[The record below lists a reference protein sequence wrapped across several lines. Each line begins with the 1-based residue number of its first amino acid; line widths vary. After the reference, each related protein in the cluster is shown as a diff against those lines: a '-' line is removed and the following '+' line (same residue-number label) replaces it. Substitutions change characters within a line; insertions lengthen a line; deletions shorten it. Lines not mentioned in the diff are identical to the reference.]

1 MTKNKSTKRALLLS
15 ALSLLL
21 CVSML
26 VGSTFAWFTDS
37 VTSGQNTIQSGN
49 LDVEL
54 YYTYDAAVAADE
66 TSTAWEKVTSTTDI
80 FGYDRWEPGYTKVAY
95 FKVVN
100 EGSLELKYQLAADVY
115 EEKPGKNQAGAEFLL
130 SDYINTALVEVG
142 ATRNEILA
150 MEGTPLKASYSMSK
164 GSLAAND
171 TVVVGLAIWMPT
183 TVGNVANHDGNTVPE
198 ITFGI
203 NLLATQMTAESDSFG
218 SDYDKD
224 AVYTDAV
231 VTSEEE
237 LKEALA
243 NAREGAIIGIRGNVT
258 WTTGAGIGSTPFIEA
273 ASTYSLRAAKSV
285 KNITLVGMDETAV
298 FTATGKGV
306 GAIGIDGG
314 TVTFKN
320 LKIVDESVSYAE
332 NNWEYG
338 YLEFR
343 GNTVFEDCNIV
354 NAIMMEGDSATF
366 KNCFFNSNKD
376 NEYAVW
382 VSNGNASFENCYFT
396 GARGLKIHEAYGSE
410 VGTVV
415 ANNNTFIDL
424 SKKPGLAIGDVNVE
438 TTVTL
443 TNNQFIG
450 TQAGDQG
457 NYKFETDTDTTT
469 FSFTDSENFVAGY
482 ADTTED
488 LKGSLTNNATVVMGE
503 GEYSLPSLSGKEGIT
518 LIGTEGTVIGGE
530 NASTG
535 FGSNFGKDTTIK
547 NVTFSGSSNGV
558 RWSYAQGGTSVFEN
572 CTFAGDSTYGFHID
586 ESNGATFIFNNCTFI
601 GFNAFAGDLEKI
613 EFNNCTFLSNGNYG
627 NTNVWNVAYYNN
639 CTWGEG
645 AGMDVKAGTEIYVDG
660 VRAASNVTSLKEILS
675 QDKNL
680 VLLKDITFTGEKT
693 ADRNNYVEAYG
704 NKVGFAQYSGV
715 LDGNGKTLTDSE
727 GDKSYV
733 VVTHGGTIK
742 NLTLKTGARGI
753 VTYSPTENVYIDN
766 VIVDGPGYALNS
778 TEHGAVEM
786 VVTNSTVNGWTS
798 LAGFKSVSF
807 TNCKLGENSIKYWQ
821 SMGYS
826 QDYDR
831 LFRIYSATTFTSCEF
846 EQGYYLDLSAG
857 GTLTLIDCTVNGVE
871 ITAEN
876 YADYVTIELPVG
888 KTLADCAVFG

>member
-1 MTKNKSTKRALLLS
+1 MNKNKSTKRALLLS

-66 TSTAWEKVTSTTDI
+66 TSTAWEKVTSTTNI
-80 FGYDRWEPGYTKVAY
+80 FGYDLWEPGYTKVAY

-130 SDYINTALVEVG
+130 SNYINTALVEVG

-203 NLLATQMTAESDSFG
+203 NLLATQKGAESDSFG

-243 NAREGAIIGIRGNVT
+243 NAREGAIIGIRGNVI

-285 KNITLVGMDETAV
+285 KNITLVGMDETAA

-382 VSNGNASFENCYFT
+382 ISNGNASFENCYFT
-396 GARGLKIHEAYGSE
+396 GARGLKIHEAYSSE

-424 SKKPGLAIGDVNVE
+424 SKKPGLAIGTVNAD

-482 ADTTED
+482 ADTAED

-518 LIGTEGTVIGGE
+518 LIGSEGTVIGGE

-535 FGSNFGKDTTIK
+535 FGSNFGKNTTIK
-547 NVTFSGSSNGV
+547 NVTFAGSTNGV
-558 RWSYAQGGTSVFEN
+558 RYSYAQGGTTVFEN

-586 ESNGATFIFNNCTFI
+586 QSNGATFIFNNCTFI
-601 GFNAFAGDLEKI
+601 GFNAFAGDLQKVVFNNCTFMNNGNYGHTNI
-613 EFNNCTFLSNGNYG
+613 WSVAEFNNCTFGDKASVGQGKNS
-627 NTNVWNVAYYNN
+627 
-639 CTWGEG
+639 G
-645 AGMDVKAGTEIYVDG
+645 AKLYFDG
-660 VRAASNVTSLKEILS
+660 VEESYHHEFIGSAESLFNFANSVNEGGDS
-675 QDKNL
+675 WKNQKVVL
-680 VLLKDITFTGEKT
+680 VADIDLENKAWTPIGQTGATEFK
-693 ADRNNYVEAYG
+693 G
-704 NKVGFAQYSGV
+704 IF
-715 LDGNGKTLTDSE
+715 DGQN
-727 GDKSYV
+727 
-733 VVTHGGTIK
+733 HTIK
-742 NLTLKTGARGI
+742 NLNVDNSAYTDQHTSSGLFGWAESNVTIKNVKVDGAKVVGNHNVAVI
-753 VTYSPTENVYIDN
+753 VGYTYSGMISNCHVTNAE
-766 VIVDGPGYALNS
+766 IVCNHANSDACGDKCGLIVGYAGDES
-778 TEHGAVEM
+778 R
-786 VVTNSTVNGWTS
+786 
-798 LAGFKSVSF
+798 F
-807 TNCKLGENSIKYWQ
+807 TNCSASDSTVKAGRDGGQLIGA
-821 SMGYS
+821 GYNVS
-826 QDYDR
+826 VSNC
-831 LFRIYSATTFTSCEF
+831 SATNVVA
-846 EQGYYLDLSAG
+846 SATG
-857 GTLTLIDCTVNGVE
+857 DCNKE
-871 ITAEN
+871 ANIN
-876 YADYVTIELPVG
+876 N
-888 KTLADCAVFG
+888 AVIGRVLG